1 MIPFPACCVVL
12 CLAFADLWYHRHRY
26 YVASDNVKHT
36 AFVGMTPGEIIG
48 LFEGHPLE
56 FDGRR
61 AAGTVR
67 TTLSS
72 QSDAL

>member
-1 MIPFPACCVVL
+1 MLRSAVL
-12 CLAFADLWYHRHRY
+12 LLRLAEADLLDHRHRY
-26 YVASDNVKHT
+26 YMASDNVKHR
-36 AFVGMTPGEIIG
+36 ALVGMTPGDIIG

-61 AAGTVR
+61 ATGTVR
-67 TTLSS
+67 TSLSS